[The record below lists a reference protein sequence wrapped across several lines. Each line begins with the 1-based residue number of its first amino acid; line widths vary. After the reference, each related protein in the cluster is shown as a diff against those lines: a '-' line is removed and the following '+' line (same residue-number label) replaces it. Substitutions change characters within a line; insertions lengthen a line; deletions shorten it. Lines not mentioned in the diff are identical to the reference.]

1 MTRASALEQFG
12 HSHQLDEWMYPSGT
26 LVSIWTCEGMPLSL
40 RLIYEGQLLSAQVK
54 SKHDYRRNLQA
65 IRKQLHP
72 QLRDFWRRNHDSI
85 STWGMPTGFGGIL
98 AGRVPYGD
106 DEERAKGLEQIAQHY
121 QHCGIKF
128 IPLIT
133 KAFKFFC
140 SLDILFLR
148 QEDPG
153 ALIQG
158 GKIGEHGGDIDNRLN
173 TLFEGLQLPS
183 GDCGDDWIAEESP
196 FYCLLE
202 NDILITHVK
211 VTTDRLLK
219 PMPSKTD
226 VLLMLNVDVMLADNP
241 WW

>member
-1 MTRASALEQFG
+1 M
-12 HSHQLDEWMYPSGT
+12 
-26 LVSIWTCEGMPLSL
+26 
-40 RLIYEGQLLSAQVK
+40 
-54 SKHDYRRNLQA
+54 
-65 IRKQLHP
+65 
-72 QLRDFWRRNHDSI
+72 
-85 STWGMPTGFGGIL
+85 
-98 AGRVPYGD
+98 
-106 DEERAKGLEQIAQHY
+106 
-121 QHCGIKF
+121 
-128 IPLIT
+128 
-133 KAFKFFC
+133 
-140 SLDILFLR
+140 
-148 QEDPG
+148 
-153 ALIQG
+153 IQG